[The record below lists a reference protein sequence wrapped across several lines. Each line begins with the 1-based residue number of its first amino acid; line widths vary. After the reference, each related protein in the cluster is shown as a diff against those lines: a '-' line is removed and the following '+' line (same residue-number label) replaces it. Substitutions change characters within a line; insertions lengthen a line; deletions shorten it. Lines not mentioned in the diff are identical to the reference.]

1 MTFSFKVLQSVL
13 AALAV
18 AGTSVC
24 ATSVGAQQTMDHTK
38 MDHGHMDHGKM
49 AATKADQANDI
60 AEGVV
65 RKVNQEAGKLTLQH
79 GDIRHLGMPA
89 MTMAFPVKTPGLL
102 DNVQTGDKVK
112 FKVIKENGR
121 LVITELQRIK

>member
-24 ATSVGAQQTMDHTK
+24 ATSVGAQQP
-38 MDHGHMDHGKM
+38 MDHGKMDHGKM

-60 AEGVV
+60 TEGVV
-65 RKVNQEAGKLTLQH
+65 RKVNTEAGKLTIQH

-102 DNVQTGDKVK
+102 DNVQTGDKIK

-121 LVITELQRIK
+121 LVITELQRVK